1 MPIDF
6 IPLKLYGSK
15 DIDAP
20 RQKGELFM
28 TIRSSALT
36 GSYFRFTKV
45 RFYAGRFE
53 RGKMGLSV

>member
-28 TIRSSALT
+28 TIRSAALT

-45 RFYAGRFE
+45 RFAGRFE
-53 RGKMGLSV
+53 RGKRQSG